1 MMDLTGASLLLA
13 EAGYRLHHESSD
25 IYALR
30 GASDFLLLVDPSCI
44 PADAVTSVKAVLFG
58 TVIGWLSLLREMVVG
73 INSPSTIQEKL
84 LPKIHD
90 CASKAIGLLQSV
102 VKSQRTS
109 DIEGEIRRK
118 GVVKQTNIICRVT
131 SRYPQ
136 KWTDYYNKLHTY
148 CVSFCQYLLDTSSY
162 ALNHIMPNNK
172 SPANGETS
180 HGISGRV
187 SFQDINRSV
196 HDELVNMNLQPA
208 NSSETVVHS
217 PPCACWE
224 RAFQFSDIMKLV
236 QAVLNDF
243 SNGNSCS
250 TDQPSLT
257 SKEQSIIRELKAQ
270 LTCIQSLYF
279 LWTLCDQ
286 IPSLTAEENMVL
298 HASQESMD
306 VSNGDLSVQS
316 VNQHENSLDI
326 PELSD
331 RPLLKRLQTKR
342 GNNSTIATELS
353 ESDMPQRCSRRQL
366 ARKTLFTQF
375 IGPTSTPPP
384 SPAQTHPPRLLI
396 HLHDTE
402 GRGQTRLPW
411 SVEESIA
418 LWYGVHYYPGTASW
432 SSIWRQSFRRSGRTQ
447 VNLKDRWRVI
457 QRNVVVRDAV
467 CQAFLSWKSELL
479 NRPERSTDDTNLP
492 IPVIVRSVGK

>member
-1 MMDLTGASLLLA
+1 MHNYKNPATG
-13 EAGYRLHHESSD
+13 
-25 IYALR
+25 
-30 GASDFLLLVDPSCI
+30 
-44 PADAVTSVKAVLFG
+44 G
-58 TVIGWLSLLREMVVG
+58 T
-73 INSPSTIQEKL
+73 P
-84 LPKIHD
+84 
-90 CASKAIGLLQSV
+90 
-102 VKSQRTS
+102 
-109 DIEGEIRRK
+109 
-118 GVVKQTNIICRVT
+118 
-131 SRYPQ
+131 
-136 KWTDYYNKLHTY
+136 
-148 CVSFCQYLLDTSSY
+148 
-162 ALNHIMPNNK
+162 
-172 SPANGETS
+172 
-180 HGISGRV
+180 HGISDRV

-196 HDELVNMNLQPA
+196 HDELVNMNLQPT
-208 NSSETVVHS
+208 NSSETVVHN

-224 RAFQFSDIMKLV
+224 RAFQLSDIMKLV

-243 SNGNSCS
+243 SSGNSCS

-257 SKEQSIIRELKAQ
+257 SKEQSVIRELKAQ

-286 IPSLTAEENMVL
+286 VLSLNPEENIVL
-298 HASQESMD
+298 RASTSQESIN
-306 VSNGDLSVQS
+306 VSNGDLSGKS
-316 VNQHENSLDI
+316 VNQPENSLDI

-331 RPLLKRLQTKR
+331 RSLFKRLQTKGR
-342 GNNSTIATELS
+342 NNSTVATELS
-353 ESDMPQRCSRRQL
+353 ESDVPQRSSRRQL

-384 SPAQTHPPRLLI
+384 SPAQTLPPRLLI
-396 HLHDTE
+396 HLHDTD

-479 NRPERSTDDTNLP
+479 SRPERSADDTNLP
-492 IPVIVRSVGK
+492 IPVIVRSVVK